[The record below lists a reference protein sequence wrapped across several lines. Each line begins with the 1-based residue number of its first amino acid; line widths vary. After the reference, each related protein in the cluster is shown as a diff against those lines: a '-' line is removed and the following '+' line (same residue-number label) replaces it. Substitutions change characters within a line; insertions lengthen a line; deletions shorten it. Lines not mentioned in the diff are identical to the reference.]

1 MALNVNDV
9 IRGLSPAQRK
19 KVEARAAQVI
29 GKEMTLREPRKTR
42 KLTTELTTRPTRSR
56 SR

>member
-29 GKEMTLREPRKTR
+29 GEEMTLRELRKTR
-42 KLTTELTTRPTRSR
+42 KLTTRPTRSR